1 MRPCPSDPWF
11 VVGGFCVVFWT
22 RTLRQGDS
30 NTPQKTTLN
39 IKCGT
44 FMTCAAPK
52 QMRLGPCTC
61 LDDIY
66 VKIIYHFIFEDR
78 HLFYK
83 HQTMFWTF
91 VGFDIVTN
99 IFCRA
104 FRMLYHVRLC
114 SFQPCNLTIIV
125 SSLSLNIQPE
135 KNYQV
140 IKYNLIKTIKRER
153 TFGKVIN
160 L

>member
-11 VVGGFCVVFWT
+11 VVGGFCVVIWT

-52 QMRLGPCTC
+52 QMKLGPCTC
-61 LDDIY
+61 LDYIY
-66 VKIIYHFIFEDR
+66 VKIIYHFIFEHR
-78 HLFYK
+78 QLFISTKACFELFLVLILLQISFSCISYVISCTIVFMSLLQSNYNCLFFITK
-83 HQTMFWTF
+83 HS
-91 VGFDIVTN
+91 I
-99 IFCRA
+99 RKK
-104 FRMLYHVRLC
+104 
-114 SFQPCNLTIIV
+114 
-125 SSLSLNIQPE
+125 IQ
-135 KNYQV
+135 V
-140 IKYNLIKTIKRER
+140 MKYNLIKTIKRER